1 MSEVAEDVT
10 KDGRSGWILPE
21 GYMEMTPLEQRLA
34 LRSCILKYLNQHGP
48 DDAVSV
54 SRAIRAP
61 AAESVRKN
69 LQLLATT
76 QSIYAEKIGG
86 TTKYYSNGRL
96 AHPLL
101 QGVIKCGRTEYALR
115 TYFDRLT
122 GWSLTIT
129 EYQVSGVGQ
138 RSPKGGIRLDPV
150 DLQAFIKELQRIE
163 AVLDKNPE
171 VLSRGLVTR

>member
-1 MSEVAEDVT
+1 MSKVT
-10 KDGRSGWILPE
+10 DDSRDEGRSGWILPE
-21 GYMEMTPLEQRLA
+21 GYLKMIPKEQRLS

-48 DDAVSV
+48 DDAVGV
-54 SRAIRAP
+54 AHAIRAP
-61 AAESVRKN
+61 AVESVRKN

-76 QSIYAEKIGG
+76 QAIYAEKLRG
-86 TTKYYSNGRL
+86 TTTYYSNGRL

-101 QGVIKCGRTEYALR
+101 QGEIKCGRTEYALR

-150 DLQAFIKELQRIE
+150 DLTAFIKELRRIE
-163 AVLDKNPE
+163 TVLDENPE
-171 VLSRGLVTR
+171 VLGRGLVTR